1 MEVWLNWW
9 SWALVLDMSPGEP
22 FEIHSE
28 QVGSF
33 HLDHSHS
40 TQASRPVLNAAVGP
54 LRVLQQFSVS
64 FAGVPSAS
72 VGSSGMLSA
81 VWCIGYIPWVDL
93 NI

>member
-1 MEVWLNWW
+1 MEVWLKWW
-9 SWALVLDMSPGEP
+9 SWASVLDMSLGDP

-72 VGSSGMLSA
+72 AGSSGMLSA
-81 VWCIGYIPWVDL
+81 VWCIGYIP
-93 NI
+93 